1 MATTDWMDM
10 ESDSDSEPEAN
21 GCTTLCKMLL
31 GSDDDEVSRG
41 KIDLNP

>member
-31 GSDDDEVSRG
+31 GSVDGSD
-41 KIDLNP
+41 